1 MVKEQLPVLLI
12 QNGYLHTMTN
22 RPAQGDILL
31 AGGRILQVAERIDP
45 HTLEPERVID
55 ASGLH
60 VCPGLIDPHMHLVR
74 ASAREEDDV
83 PAQLQAALDAG
94 VTTCTLW
101 PEEGGATCRTYHGT
115 SPAAS
120 GYAIQTLNAAGL
132 DDAHL
137 RAAMEQ
143 AAKEQRHLGCEIHG
157 ASSLRRVLALGRDTG
172 CRLILTHL
180 TGCHAMAEAIAV
192 SGYPVILGACCL
204 RSGGSSYD
212 LAAKLQALGAT
223 VALTADYP
231 ATRLHHLPLCAGLC
245 ARAGMPREDALACV
259 TVNAARLLGLETVCG
274 ALAPG
279 MRADLALFDGDP
291 LMLATARIMTVC
303 GGEILP

>member
-1 MVKEQLPVLLI
+1 MLLI
-12 QNGYLHTMTN
+12 QNGFLHTMTG
-22 RPAQGDILL
+22 RPAQGDLL
-31 AGGRILQVAERIDP
+31 LEGGRILRVEKRIDP
-45 HTLEPERVID
+45 HTLEPEQVID
-55 ASGLH
+55 ATGLH

-83 PAQLQAALDAG
+83 PAQLRAALDAG
-94 VTTCTLW
+94 VTTCALW
-101 PEEGGATCRTYHGT
+101 PEEDGAPCRTYHGT
-115 SPAAS
+115 APDTA
-120 GYAIQTLNAAGL
+120 GYTIHTLNAAGM
-132 DDAHL
+132 DDAQL
-137 RAAMEQ
+137 RDAMAQ
-143 AAKEQRHLGCEIHG
+143 ATKEHRRLGCEIHG
-157 ASSLRRVLALGRDTG
+157 ASSLRRVLALGRETG

-180 TGCHAMAEAIAV
+180 TGCQALAEEIAA

-204 RSGGSSYD
+204 RSGGSSYE
-212 LAAKLQALGAT
+212 LAARLQALGAT

-259 TVNAARLLGLETVCG
+259 TVNASRLLGLDTACG
-274 ALAPG
+274 ALVPG

-291 LMLATARIMTVC
+291 LMLATARVMTVC

>member
-101 PEEGGATCRTYHGT
+101 PEAGGATCRTYHGT

-120 GYAIQTLNAAGL
+120 GYAIHTLNAAGM

-157 ASSLRRVLALGRDTG
+157 ASSLRRVLALGQDTG

-180 TGCHAMAEAIAV
+180 TGCHAMAEEIAA

-212 LAAKLQALGAT
+212 LAAKLQALGST

>member
-1 MVKEQLPVLLI
+1 MLLI
-12 QNGYLHTMTN
+12 QNGFLHTMPG
-22 RPAQGDILL
+22 RPAQGDLL
-31 AGGRILQVAERIDP
+31 LEGDRILRVEKRIDP
-45 HTLEPERVID
+45 HTLEPEQVID

-83 PAQLQAALDAG
+83 PAQLRAALDAG
-94 VTTCTLW
+94 VTTCALW
-101 PEEGGATCRTYHGT
+101 PEEDGAPCRPYHGT
-115 SPAAS
+115 TPATA
-120 GYAIQTLNAAGL
+120 GYAIHTLNAAGM
-132 DDAHL
+132 DDAQL
-137 RAAMEQ
+137 RAAMAQ
-143 AAKEQRHLGCEIHG
+143 AAKEHRRLGCEIHG
-157 ASSLRRVLALGRDTG
+157 ASSLRRVLALGRETG

-180 TGCHAMAEAIAV
+180 TGCQALAEEIETY
-192 SGYPVILGACCL
+192 GYPVILGACCL
-204 RSGGSSYD
+204 RSGGTSYQ
-212 LAAKLQALGAT
+212 LAARLQALGAT

-259 TVNAARLLGLETVCG
+259 TVNAACLLGLDTACG
-274 ALAPG
+274 ALVPG

-291 LMLATARIMTVC
+291 LMLATARVMTVC

>member
-1 MVKEQLPVLLI
+1 MLLI

-101 PEEGGATCRTYHGT
+101 PEEDGAPCRPYHGT
-115 SPAAS
+115 APATA
-120 GYAIQTLNAAGL
+120 GYAIHTLNAAGM
-132 DDAHL
+132 DDAQL
-137 RAAMEQ
+137 RAAMAQ
-143 AAKEQRHLGCEIHG
+143 ATKEQRRLGCEIHG
-157 ASSLRRVLALGRDTG
+157 ASSLRRVLALGQETD

-180 TGCHAMAEAIAV
+180 TGCQTLAEEIAA

-204 RSGGSSYD
+204 RSGGSSYE
-212 LAAKLQALGAT
+212 LAARLQALGAT

-231 ATRLHHLPLCAGLC
+231 STRLHHLPLCAGLC

-259 TVNAARLLGLETVCG
+259 TVNAARLLGLDTACG
-274 ALAPG
+274 ALVPG

-291 LMLATARIMTVC
+291 LMLATARVMTVC

>member
-1 MVKEQLPVLLI
+1 M
-12 QNGYLHTMTN
+12 
-22 RPAQGDILL
+22 
-31 AGGRILQVAERIDP
+31 
-45 HTLEPERVID
+45 ID

-83 PAQLQAALDAG
+83 PAQLRAALDAG
-94 VTTCTLW
+94 VTTCALW
-101 PEEGGATCRTYHGT
+101 PEEDGAPCRTYHGT
-115 SPAAS
+115 APAAAA
-120 GYAIQTLNAAGL
+120 YAIHTLNAACM
-132 DDAHL
+132 DDAQL
-137 RAAMEQ
+137 RAAMAQ
-143 AAKEQRHLGCEIHG
+143 AAKEHRRLGCEIHG
-157 ASSLRRVLALGRDTG
+157 ASSLRRVLALGRETG

-180 TGCHAMAEAIAV
+180 TGCQALAEEIAA

-204 RSGGSSYD
+204 RSGGSSYE
-212 LAAKLQALGAT
+212 LAARLQALGAT

-259 TVNAARLLGLETVCG
+259 TVNAARLLGLDTACG